1 MCYFEI
7 LFIIIK
13 SEALE
18 TWVSWGYYNSNS
30 HCQSFDCKNPKLFR
44 YPKCCL
50 SKKCFWKNE
59 IEEMSSHDWQTYY
72 AGEGTWK
79 ELELVNQYEI
89 MSIDEK
95 HLTFHDCIFRRS
107 STNWRIADK
116 LFECVWP
123 FLWDW
128 RLKG

>member
-50 SKKCFWKNE
+50 SKKYFWKNE

-79 ELELVNQYEI
+79 EVELVNHYKI

-95 HLTFHDCIFRRS
+95 YNISHSMIAYLEDQTPIAELP
-107 STNWRIADK
+107 TNCLSVFGHFCGI
-116 LFECVWP
+116 
-123 FLWDW
+123 
-128 RLKG
+128 GT